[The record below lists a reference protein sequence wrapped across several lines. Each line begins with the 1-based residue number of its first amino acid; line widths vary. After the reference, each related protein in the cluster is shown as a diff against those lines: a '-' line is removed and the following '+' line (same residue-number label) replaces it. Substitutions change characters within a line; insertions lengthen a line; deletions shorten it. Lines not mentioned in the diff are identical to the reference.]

1 MRRLR
6 AVALGAAL
14 ALSLGFGLPGL
25 TLKMPAASAAGVQAG
40 SGGASGTTEG
50 VVEEEASVVD
60 REAVLSAEDRE
71 DVERAVREMPYPVV
85 LELWARAPAVPDRE
99 TLEPP
104 PDGLALRYIAADRRL
119 EVRIGA
125 SLRARGMSEATA
137 DRVIDRYF
145 APTLASD
152 GPAPALI
159 TVLRALADAVS
170 EAASAEAPP
179 AAGEAFDRASAGPPA
194 PGTPAAPAEGGQGA
208 GGRAIRWSEAVP
220 VLLLGLLLASAGYG
234 AFQYRRLR
242 RREQDLRQALAAARR
257 SLEGA
262 VSALLP
268 ASDGDRAAE
277 HGRRTLERLLRAA
290 IPEAEAALQ
299 EGGRALGTF
308 RLLRAE
314 EEFAFVEAVLK
325 ELASLLDRTPPAAGP
340 ANGTAEAE
348 PDGGP
353 EAYAPIRKAE
363 APEAG
368 EADGTADL
376 PEGTG
381 PSGSGPTPGPERPPA
396 LGGDRP
402 GPATETAAADV
413 PSVAKDAEAA
423 VLALEAAWQA
433 YRKRSGVE
441 MPQMEKRLKGLLAAA
456 RSGPLAP
463 EAEAELRAL
472 RADLEAAEGLM
483 AEIETRLPEAIRQR
497 EARLRA
503 LQDTGKVAAQAE
515 LERALKGLKARWN
528 RLWPLW
534 ADGDFAAVRATIA
547 EIEAE
552 LQDVDRRLQAEG
564 EARRGMDARY
574 AEERAAEA
582 AYRAAVEALTHRLAA
597 LARKFVLDDAA
608 LTEALA
614 RFEDARNA
622 YAAAFAELERLVRDG
637 HFALAEGQADA
648 LIARRKTAERTL
660 AEAMEIVQTLE
671 NLEAAARDQVQDD
684 RARLVYARQEA
695 ERAMLPE
702 LAAAFR
708 SDFERA
714 EALLQAVL
722 LRLEHRPLSVT
733 KLREALARAHAE
745 ATAAADA
752 LLGRLEDAR
761 RAEAIIAR
769 LNRFRLHDPDI
780 GRYLMQ
786 AENCF
791 RDRAFDK
798 ARAYAEA
805 AWAIAEKK
813 QAALR

>member
-1 MRRLR
+1 M
-6 AVALGAAL
+6 
-14 ALSLGFGLPGL
+14 
-25 TLKMPAASAAGVQAG
+25 
-40 SGGASGTTEG
+40 
-50 VVEEEASVVD
+50 
-60 REAVLSAEDRE
+60 
-71 DVERAVREMPYPVV
+71 
-85 LELWARAPAVPDRE
+85 
-99 TLEPP
+99 
-104 PDGLALRYIAADRRL
+104 
-119 EVRIGA
+119 
-125 SLRARGMSEATA
+125 
-137 DRVIDRYF
+137 
-145 APTLASD
+145 
-152 GPAPALI
+152 
-159 TVLRALADAVS
+159 
-170 EAASAEAPP
+170 
-179 AAGEAFDRASAGPPA
+179 
-194 PGTPAAPAEGGQGA
+194 
-208 GGRAIRWSEAVP
+208 
-220 VLLLGLLLASAGYG
+220 
-234 AFQYRRLR
+234 
-242 RREQDLRQALAAARR
+242 
-257 SLEGA
+257 
-262 VSALLP
+262 
-268 ASDGDRAAE
+268 
-277 HGRRTLERLLRAA
+277 
-290 IPEAEAALQ
+290 
-299 EGGRALGTF
+299 
-308 RLLRAE
+308 
-314 EEFAFVEAVLK
+314 
-325 ELASLLDRTPPAAGP
+325 
-340 ANGTAEAE
+340 
-348 PDGGP
+348 
-353 EAYAPIRKAE
+353 
-363 APEAG
+363 
-368 EADGTADL
+368 
-376 PEGTG
+376 
-381 PSGSGPTPGPERPPA
+381 
-396 LGGDRP
+396 
-402 GPATETAAADV
+402 
-413 PSVAKDAEAA
+413 
-423 VLALEAAWQA
+423 ALEAAWQA